1 MIFYTFYFFFFY
13 RHISIRKI
21 LQNYIEI
28 NLLADS
34 LIWLIDIYGLVLS
47 YIIIYNKFSWRF
59 F

>member
-1 MIFYTFYFFFFY
+1 MIFYTFYFFFLY

-21 LQNYIEI
+21 LQHYIEI

-47 YIIIYNKFSWRF
+47 YIIIYDKFSWRF